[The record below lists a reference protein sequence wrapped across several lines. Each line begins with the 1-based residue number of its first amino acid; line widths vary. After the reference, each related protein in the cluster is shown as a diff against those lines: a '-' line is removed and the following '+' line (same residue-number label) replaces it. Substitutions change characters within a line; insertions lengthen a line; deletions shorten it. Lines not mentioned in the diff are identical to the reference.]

1 MKPKPFASLN
11 HVTVPTCIDMLLS
24 LCKKCGLSF
33 ALKMR
38 TNAQA
43 LAHKKRNL
51 GNRANWL
58 PKEREEEKRPKKT
71 HCLIR
76 VQRAVYTIYAAGANY
91 YCDGSCGRHKKR
103 LGVERWAQEPH
114 AERSTLN

>member
-11 HVTVPTCIDMLLS
+11 HLTVPTCIDMLLS

-76 VQRAVYTIYAAGANY
+76 VQHAVYTICAAGANY
-91 YCDGSCGRHKKR
+91 YCGGSCGRHKKVGR
-103 LGVERWAQEPH
+103 
-114 AERSTLN
+114 